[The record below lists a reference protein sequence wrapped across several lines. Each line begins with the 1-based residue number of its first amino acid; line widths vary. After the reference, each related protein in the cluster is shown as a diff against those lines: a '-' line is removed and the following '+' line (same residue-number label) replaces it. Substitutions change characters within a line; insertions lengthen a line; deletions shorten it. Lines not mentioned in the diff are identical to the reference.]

1 MLHLSHGSKRPS
13 WFAATRTRW
22 RKSTRNPRSLDFRTS
37 RPRRA
42 PTRPSTDTPRIR
54 ASRTC
59 EILRVGAEERV
70 RDRLRIEHGM

>member
-42 PTRPSTDTPRIR
+42 PTRPSTDTP
-54 ASRTC
+54 ASAPAALARSC
-59 EILRVGAEERV
+59 GLAPRKESVIDYESNMEW
-70 RDRLRIEHGM
+70 